1 MKEDLE
7 EKEKELNKKITISSL
22 LMIVAIIIFWPLLA
36 YVRFIGIF
44 LSLVLLLVGFSI
56 FLKALTEK
64 AKIKAEKFKE
74 WWKK

>member
-1 MKEDLE
+1 
-7 EKEKELNKKITISSL
+7 
-22 LMIVAIIIFWPLLA
+22 
-36 YVRFIGIF
+36 VRFIGIF